1 MATEKTLN
9 ARVQCK
15 WDTLENWGK
24 PAAQNLVLKQG
35 EIGFIYV
42 PKDDATQQEAAVL
55 FKVGDGVSKFSALP
69 VGQAAA
75 ADVYSWAKASTK
87 PTYTANEI
95 SNLDTYISGKVA
107 TYQVIQDTTDG
118 HKFMLQ
124 TKTPDATSWTTISTI
139 TIPDNDT
146 KYTLTTGKT
155 NGTISFNGTDVA
167 VAGLGS
173 AAYTDKP
180 TSYSATL
187 TPAGWTASGSVFKN
201 TYSNTE
207 LRASV
212 SPVISCT
219 ENAAEYAYIT
229 DAEATA
235 KTGIVFTA
243 RKKPTANIILT
254 IVDVG

>member
-9 ARVQCK
+9 ARIQCK

-24 PAAQNLVLKQG
+24 SAAQNLVLKQG

-55 FKVGDGVSKFSALP
+55 FKVGDGTSKFSALP

-107 TYQVIQDTTDG
+107 TYQVVQDATDG

-124 TKTPDATSWTTISTI
+124 SKTPDATSWTTISTI

-146 KYTLTTGKT
+146 KY
-155 NGTISFNGTDVA
+155 
-167 VAGLGS
+167 
-173 AAYTDKP
+173 KP
-180 TSYSATL
+180 ASYSVTL
-187 TPAGWTASGSVFKN
+187 APASWTASGSAFKY
-201 TYSNTE
+201 TYSNTA

-212 SPVISCT
+212 SPIVSCT

-235 KTGIVFTA
+235 STGIVFTA
-243 RKKPTANIILT
+243 SKKPTANVILT

>member
-9 ARVQCK
+9 ARIQCK

-24 PAAQNLVLKQG
+24 SAAQNLVLKQG

-55 FKVGDGVSKFSALP
+55 FKVGDGTSKFSALP

-107 TYQVIQDTTDG
+107 TYQVVQDATDG

-124 TKTPDATSWTTISTI
+124 SKTPDATSWTTISTI

-146 KYTLTTGKT
+146 KY
-155 NGTISFNGTDVA
+155 
-167 VAGLGS
+167 
-173 AAYTDKP
+173 KP
-180 TSYSATL
+180 TSYSVTL
-187 TPAGWTASGSVFKN
+187 APTSWTTNGSVFKY
-201 TYSNTE
+201 TYSNTA

-212 SPVISCT
+212 SPIVSCT

-235 KTGIVFTA
+235 STGIVFTA
-243 RKKPTANIILT
+243 SKKPTANVILT

>member
-24 PAAQNLVLKQG
+24 SAAQNLVLKQG

-55 FKVGDGVSKFSALP
+55 FKVGDGTSKFSALP

-124 TKTPDATSWTTISTI
+124 AKAPNATSWTTISTI

-155 NGTISFNGTDVA
+155 NGTVNFNGKDVA

-173 AAYTDKP
+173 AAYTNKP
-180 TSYSATL
+180 TSYSITL
-187 TPAGWTASGSVFKN
+187 APASWTTSGNVFKYN
-201 TYSNTE
+201 YSNTA
-207 LRASV
+207 LRASI
-212 SPVISCT
+212 SPIISCT
-219 ENAAEYAYIT
+219 GNTVEYSYIT

-235 KTGIVFTA
+235 KTGIMFTA
-243 RKKPTANIILT
+243 RKKPTANITLT

>member
-9 ARVQCK
+9 ARIQCK

-24 PAAQNLVLKQG
+24 SAAQNLVLKQG

-55 FKVGDGVSKFSALP
+55 FKVGDGTSKFSALP

-95 SNLDTYISGKVA
+95 SNLDTYISGTVA
-107 TYQVIQDTTDG
+107 TYQVVQDTTDG

-124 TKTPDATSWTTISTI
+124 SKTPDATSWTTISTI

-146 KYTLTTGKT
+146 KY
-155 NGTISFNGTDVA
+155 
-167 VAGLGS
+167 
-173 AAYTDKP
+173 KP
-180 TSYSATL
+180 VSYSVTL
-187 TPAGWTASGSVFKN
+187 APASWTASGSVFKN
-201 TYSNTE
+201 TYSNTA

-212 SPVISCT
+212 SPIVSCT
-219 ENAAEYAYIT
+219 ENVAEYAYIT

-235 KTGIVFTA
+235 STGIIFTA
-243 RKKPTANIILT
+243 SKKPTANVILT

>member
-1 MATEKTLN
+1 MATEKILN
-9 ARVQCK
+9 ARLQCL
-15 WDTLENWGK
+15 WDTLENWSE

-42 PKDDATQQEAAVL
+42 PKDEATKQEAGVL
-55 FKVGDGVSKFSALP
+55 FKVGDGVNKFSALP
-69 VGQAAA
+69 VGQAVA

-95 SNLDTYISGKVA
+95 SNLDTYISGKVT
-107 TYQVIQDTTDG
+107 TYQIAQDTTDG
-118 HKFMLQ
+118 HQLMLQ
-124 TKTPDATSWTTISTI
+124 AKTPDATSWTTINAI

-155 NGTISFNGTDVA
+155 NGTVNFNGTDIA
-167 VAGLGS
+167 VKGLGS

-180 TSYSATL
+180 ISYSVTL
-187 TPAGWTASGSVFKN
+187 APASWSASGDQFKN

-207 LRASV
+207 LRASI
-212 SPVISCT
+212 SPIISCT

-229 DAEATA
+229 SAEATA

-254 IVDVG
+254 VVDIE

>member
-9 ARVQCK
+9 ARIQCK

-24 PAAQNLVLKQG
+24 SAAQNLVLKQG

-55 FKVGDGVSKFSALP
+55 FKVGDGTSKFSALP

-95 SNLDTYISGKVA
+95 SNLDTYISGTVA
-107 TYQVIQDTTDG
+107 TYQVVQDTADG

-124 TKTPDATSWTTISTI
+124 SKTPDATSWTTISTI

-146 KYTLTTGKT
+146 KY
-155 NGTISFNGTDVA
+155 
-167 VAGLGS
+167 
-173 AAYTDKP
+173 KP
-180 TSYSATL
+180 VSYSVTL
-187 TPAGWTASGSVFKN
+187 APASWTASGDVFKY
-201 TYSNTE
+201 TYSNTA
-207 LRASV
+207 LRASI
-212 SPVISCT
+212 SPIVSCT

-235 KTGIVFTA
+235 STGIVFTA
-243 RKKPTANIILT
+243 SKKPTANVILT

>member
-1 MATEKTLN
+1 MATEKNLN
-9 ARVQCK
+9 ARIQCK

-24 PAAQNLVLKQG
+24 SAAQNLVLKQG

-42 PKDDATQQEAAVL
+42 PKDENTNQEAAVL
-55 FKVGDGVSKFSALP
+55 FKVGDGTSKFSALP

-95 SNLDTYISGKVA
+95 SNLDTYISGSVA
-107 TYQVIQDTTDG
+107 TYQVIQDTTNG

-124 TKTPDATSWTTISTI
+124 AKTPNATSWTTISTI

-155 NGTISFNGTDVA
+155 NGTVNFNGADVA
-167 VAGLGS
+167 IAGLGS

-180 TSYSATL
+180 ASYSVTL
-187 TPAGWTASGSVFKN
+187 APANWTASGSVFKY
-201 TYSNTE
+201 TYSNTA

-212 SPVISCT
+212 SPVVSCT

-235 KTGIVFTA
+235 GTGIVFTA
-243 RKKPTANIILT
+243 SKKPMANVILT

>member
-9 ARVQCK
+9 ARIQCK
-15 WDTLENWGK
+15 WDTLRNWSK
-24 PAAQNLVLKQG
+24 PAAENLVLKQG
-35 EIGFIYV
+35 EIGFIYI
-42 PKDDATQQEAAVL
+42 PKDEATNQEAGVL
-55 FKVGDGVSKFSALP
+55 FKVGDGVSNFSALP

-75 ADVYSWAKASTK
+75 ADVYSWAKQKTK
-87 PTYTANEI
+87 PSYTASEI

-107 TYQVIQDTTDG
+107 TYQVIQDTTDD

-124 TKTPDATSWTTISTI
+124 AKTPDVTSWTTISTI

-155 NGTISFNGTDVA
+155 NGTVSFNSQDVA

-180 TSYSATL
+180 ASYSVTL
-187 TPAGWTASGSVFKN
+187 APAGWSASGNVFKY
-201 TYSNTE
+201 TYSNTN

-212 SPVISCT
+212 SPVVSCT
-219 ENAAEYAYIT
+219 ENAREYAYIT

-235 KTGIVFTA
+235 KTGIVFIA